1 MKSSKLIFI
10 PSKTTINNSLYLGQ
24 KIKMHGYSFSRAKL
38 EEKRVIRGTDYAQGH
53 TYEDVFSAK
62 SMLLCLLSFKH
73 FLTHVKKF

>member
-1 MKSSKLIFI
+1 
-10 PSKTTINNSLYLGQ
+10 
-24 KIKMHGYSFSRAKL
+24 MHGYSFSRAKL

>member
-1 MKSSKLIFI
+1 
-10 PSKTTINNSLYLGQ
+10 
-24 KIKMHGYSFSRAKL
+24 MHGYSFLRAKL